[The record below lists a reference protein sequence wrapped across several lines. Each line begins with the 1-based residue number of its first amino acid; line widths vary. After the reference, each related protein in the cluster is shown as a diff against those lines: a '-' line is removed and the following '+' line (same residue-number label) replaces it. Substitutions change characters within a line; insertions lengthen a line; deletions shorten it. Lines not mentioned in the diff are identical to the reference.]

1 MVIITY
7 DVDERGDEG
16 LIYLVGVE
24 ENRPQSTRIG
34 KVKADVWEGTTTGT
48 IYAKF
53 FGRDTDRVFSVMG
66 RQTHELCVLMA
77 HAALVELLLQG
88 YSIDEV
94 DMEINPKSLKGAGR
108 ID

>member
-16 LIYLVGVE
+16 LVYLVGVKKD
-24 ENRPQSTRIG
+24 RPQSDRIG
-34 KVKADVWEGTTTGT
+34 KVKADVWEGTTIGT
-48 IYAKF
+48 IYADF
-53 FGRDTDRVFSVMG
+53 FGRDTDRVFSVLG

-88 YSIDEV
+88 YSIDEI
-94 DMEINPKSLKGAGR
+94 DMDISPKSLKGAGR